1 MPAPRRNSAPADAAP
16 AARVSAHS
24 NSEKPSHVPR
34 RSSAA
39 ASGHVRAGQS
49 VGNPPVNL
57 SALCPINSA
66 ARRISSP
73 PRIGARAVRAPIG
86 AGSFAGD
93 GVRP

>member
-1 MPAPRRNSAPADAAP
+1 MPAPLRTLDMIEAAP
-16 AARVSAHS
+16 GGRV
-24 NSEKPSHVPR
+24 
-34 RSSAA
+34 
-39 ASGHVRAGQS
+39 
-49 VGNPPVNL
+49 